1 MRNPIVYLIIFFL
14 CSCVKTKD
22 TIKVKGSDTEV
33 NLAVQLAE
41 KYHKR
46 NTNLLISISGG
57 GSGLGIASLLNG
69 TADIANSSR
78 DINKKELALFKK
90 KNISVSSF
98 VFAQDAIAFV
108 VSDKL
113 AIDSVSTQNLAKIL
127 NGDWDNWKS
136 LTSQN
141 IPVNIY
147 GRQSNS
153 GTYEYVKQSLN
164 IRFSPFAKQMNGNA
178 QILEAIKA
186 DSSGIGYVGA
196 GYMLKQKNKGLKVL
210 KIYTETETLA
220 VSPLD
225 TEKINAGKYF
235 FQRPLYHFY
244 KTQDYPRVRALL
256 DYEKTAEGLAIIKES
271 GYYPANLSK
280 K

>member
-1 MRNPIVYLIIFFL
+1 MRNPIAYLIAFFL

-46 NTNLLISISGG
+46 NADLLISISGG

-256 DYEKTAEGLAIIKES
+256 DFEKTAEGLAIIKES